1 MDAYAICPE
10 PPPTGVTDKVGV
22 DEGIFVAV
30 TIGVAVWVAS
40 TGIFPVGAEVGVR
53 VFVGTVVAVGGTSVA
68 VEVGTSV
75 NVGGEVGVIEAVTVL
90 VGTRNGI

>member
-1 MDAYAICPE
+1 
-10 PPPTGVTDKVGV
+10 V

-30 TIGVAVWVAS
+30 ATGVAVWVDS
-40 TGIFPVGAEVGVR
+40 TGIFPVGTKVGVR
-53 VFVGTVVAVGGTSVA
+53 VFVGTVVAVGGASVA

-75 NVGGEVGVIEAVTVL
+75 NVGGEVGVVKAVTVL